1 MRILF
6 INPNTSQSF
15 TDLILDIAQQY
26 KEPGTVVA
34 ARNPLS
40 GPRSIE
46 SVYDELLSAQ
56 GTLQLFLAEIG
67 QFDGFII
74 ACYSDHPAIYAM
86 RELTDKPVLGI
97 AESSML
103 MSCMLGY
110 RFSVVTSNQEWEP
123 LLWDAVRHY
132 GLEQRC
138 ASIRSTGMAV
148 LDLEADDGQS
158 SYNSIRDAA
167 RKALDEDGAEVICLG
182 CAGMSGLDKELER
195 ELNVPVIDG
204 VVSALKLME
213 GLLRYGS
220 RTSKRRAYAYPRHKD
235 LDNLPTEFDQGYNDY
250 PLA

>member
-15 TDLILDIAQQY
+15 TDLIQDIAQQY
-26 KEPGTVVA
+26 KEPGTIVV

-46 SVYDELLSAQ
+46 SIYDELLSAQ

-103 MSCMLGY
+103 MSCMLGH
-110 RFSVVTSNQEWEP
+110 RFSVVTTNQEWEP

-148 LDLEADDGQS
+148 LDLDADDGQN
-158 SYNSIRDAA
+158 SYDSIRDAA
-167 RKALDEDGAEVICLG
+167 QKALNEDGAEVICLG
-182 CAGMSGLDKELER
+182 CAGMSGLDKKMER

-213 GLLRYGS
+213 GLLGYGS

-235 LDNLPTEFDQGYNDY
+235 LDNLPPEFSKGYRGA
-250 PLA
+250 PM